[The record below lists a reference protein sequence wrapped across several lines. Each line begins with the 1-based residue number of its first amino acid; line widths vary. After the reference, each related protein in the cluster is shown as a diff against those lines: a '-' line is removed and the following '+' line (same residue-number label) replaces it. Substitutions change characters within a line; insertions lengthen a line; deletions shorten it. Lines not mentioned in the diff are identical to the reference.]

1 MHPSEKICVARLH
14 VQLHRCP
21 SSVDPDVV
29 GWQGEG
35 IHTPFGGL
43 WSSGLTVHF
52 GLLHGTD
59 LILPGLETVLRAAA
73 ASWIPG

>member
-1 MHPSEKICVARLH
+1 
-14 VQLHRCP
+14 
-21 SSVDPDVV
+21 VDPDVV